1 MGLSSDLEQVF
12 LDNLSDAGTESME
25 VDAQQQVKIKELSE
39 GISNAIVNFL
49 TKQTFTITDMK
60 ASIQIENLRTTAP
73 ITTELPL
80 TTVTPV
86 GPGSAA
92 PGQPILNSLNLGN
105 TGGQGGVLDTTGYA
119 YLGKTTPKGDDN
131 SDETSVKL
139 LSDNI
144 VGE

>member
-1 MGLSSDLEQVF
+1 MGLKSD
-12 LDNLSDAGTESME
+12 
-25 VDAQQQVKIKELSE
+25 IKETILNSMGNPEDE
-39 GISNAIVNFL
+39 GNVDDLAQGLTDAIINFL

-92 PGQPILNSLNLGN
+92 PGQPILSALNLGN
-105 TGGQGGVLDTTGYA
+105 TGGQGGVLDTVGYA
-119 YLGKTTPKGDDN
+119 YLGASTPKGDDN

-139 LSDNI
+139 LPDNI

>member
-1 MGLSSDLEQVF
+1 MGLKSD
-12 LDNLSDAGTESME
+12 
-25 VDAQQQVKIKELSE
+25 IKETILNSMGNPEDE
-39 GISNAIVNFL
+39 GNVDDLAQGLTDAIINFL

-80 TTVTPV
+80 TTITPV

-92 PGQPILNSLNLGN
+92 PGQPILSALNLGN
-105 TGGQGGVLDTTGYA
+105 TGGQGGILDTTGYA

-131 SDETSVKL
+131 SDETQVKL
-139 LSDNI
+139 LPDNI

>member
-1 MGLSSDLEQVF
+1 MGLKSD
-12 LDNLSDAGTESME
+12 
-25 VDAQQQVKIKELSE
+25 IKETILNSMGNPEDE
-39 GISNAIVNFL
+39 GNVDDLAQGLTDAIINFL

-73 ITTELPL
+73 ITTELPIQ
-80 TTVTPV
+80 TAGTPTAQTA
-86 GPGSAA
+86 P
-92 PGQPILNSLNLGN
+92 PGQPILSALNLGN

-139 LSDNI
+139 LPDNI

>member
-1 MGLSSDLEQVF
+1 MGLKSD
-12 LDNLSDAGTESME
+12 
-25 VDAQQQVKIKELSE
+25 IKETILNSMGNPEDE
-39 GISNAIVNFL
+39 GNVDDLAQGLTDAIINFL

>member
-1 MGLSSDLEQVF
+1 MGLKSD
-12 LDNLSDAGTESME
+12 
-25 VDAQQQVKIKELSE
+25 IKETILNSMGNPEDE
-39 GISNAIVNFL
+39 GNVDDLAQGLTDAIINFL

-86 GPGSAA
+86 GPGSAP
-92 PGQPILNSLNLGN
+92 PGQPILSALNLGN

>member
-1 MGLSSDLEQVF
+1 MGLKSD
-12 LDNLSDAGTESME
+12 
-25 VDAQQQVKIKELSE
+25 IKETILNSMGNPEDE
-39 GISNAIVNFL
+39 GNVDDLAQGLTDAIINFL

-80 TTVTPV
+80 TTITPV

-92 PGQPILNSLNLGN
+92 PGQPILSALNLGN
-105 TGGQGGVLDTTGYA
+105 TGGQGGVLDTIGYA

-139 LSDNI
+139 LPDNI

>member
-1 MGLSSDLEQVF
+1 
-12 LDNLSDAGTESME
+12 
-25 VDAQQQVKIKELSE
+25 
-39 GISNAIVNFL
+39 
-49 TKQTFTITDMK
+49 MK

-92 PGQPILNSLNLGN
+92 PGQPILSALNLGN
-105 TGGQGGVLDTTGYA
+105 TGGQGGVLDTVGYA
-119 YLGKTTPKGDDN
+119 YLGVSTPKGDDN
-131 SDETSVKL
+131 SDETQVKL
-139 LSDNI
+139 LPDNI

>member
-1 MGLSSDLEQVF
+1 MGLKSD
-12 LDNLSDAGTESME
+12 
-25 VDAQQQVKIKELSE
+25 IKETILNSMGNPEDE
-39 GISNAIVNFL
+39 GNVDDLAQGLTDAIINFL

-92 PGQPILNSLNLGN
+92 PGQPILNALNLGN

-139 LSDNI
+139 LPDNI

>member
-12 LDNLSDAGTESME
+12 LDNLSDTGTESRE
-25 VDAQQQVKIKELSE
+25 VDAQQQAKIRQLSR
-39 GISNAIVNFL
+39 GISDAIINFL

-92 PGQPILNSLNLGN
+92 PGQPILSALNLGN
-105 TGGQGGVLDTTGYA
+105 TGGQGGVLDTVGYA
-119 YLGKTTPKGDDN
+119 YLGVSTPKGDDN

-139 LSDNI
+139 LPDNI

>member
-1 MGLSSDLEQVF
+1 MGLKSD
-12 LDNLSDAGTESME
+12 
-25 VDAQQQVKIKELSE
+25 IKETILNSMGNPEDE
-39 GISNAIVNFL
+39 GNVDDLAQGLTDAIINFL

-92 PGQPILNSLNLGN
+92 PGQPILSALNLGN

-139 LSDNI
+139 LPDNI

>member
-1 MGLSSDLEQVF
+1 MGLKSD
-12 LDNLSDAGTESME
+12 
-25 VDAQQQVKIKELSE
+25 IKETILNSMGNPEDE
-39 GISNAIVNFL
+39 GNVDDLAQGLTDAIINFL

-92 PGQPILNSLNLGN
+92 PGQPILSALNLGN
-105 TGGQGGVLDTTGYA
+105 TGGQGGVLDTVGYA
-119 YLGKTTPKGDDN
+119 YLGVSTPKGDDN

-139 LSDNI
+139 LPNNI

>member
-1 MGLSSDLEQVF
+1 MGLKSD
-12 LDNLSDAGTESME
+12 
-25 VDAQQQVKIKELSE
+25 IKETILNSMGNPEDE
-39 GISNAIVNFL
+39 GNVDDLAQGLTDAIINFL

-60 ASIQIENLRTTAP
+60 ASIQIENLRTTTP

-92 PGQPILNSLNLGN
+92 PGQPILSALNLGN

-139 LSDNI
+139 LPDNI

>member
-1 MGLSSDLEQVF
+1 MGLKSD
-12 LDNLSDAGTESME
+12 
-25 VDAQQQVKIKELSE
+25 IKETILNSMGNPEDE
-39 GISNAIVNFL
+39 GNVDDLAQGLTDAIINFL

-60 ASIQIENLRTTAP
+60 ASIQIENLRTLAP

-80 TTVTPV
+80 NTITPT
-86 GPGSAA
+86 GPGSAP

-105 TGGQGGVLDTTGYA
+105 TGGQGGILDTTGYA

-139 LSDNI
+139 LPDNI

>member
-1 MGLSSDLEQVF
+1 MGLKSD
-12 LDNLSDAGTESME
+12 
-25 VDAQQQVKIKELSE
+25 IKETILNSMGNPEDE
-39 GISNAIVNFL
+39 GNVDDLAQGLTDAIINFL

-92 PGQPILNSLNLGN
+92 PGQPILSALNLGN
-105 TGGQGGVLDTTGYA
+105 TGGQGGVLDTVGYA
-119 YLGKTTPKGDDN
+119 YLGVSTPKGDDY
-131 SDETSVKL
+131 SDETQVKL
-139 LSDNI
+139 LPDNI

>member
-1 MGLSSDLEQVF
+1 MGLKSD
-12 LDNLSDAGTESME
+12 
-25 VDAQQQVKIKELSE
+25 IKETILNSMGNPEDE
-39 GISNAIVNFL
+39 GNVDDLAQGLTDAIINFL

-92 PGQPILNSLNLGN
+92 PGQPILSALNLGN
-105 TGGQGGVLDTTGYA
+105 TGGQGGVLDTVGYA

-139 LSDNI
+139 LPDNI

>member
-1 MGLSSDLEQVF
+1 MGLKSD
-12 LDNLSDAGTESME
+12 
-25 VDAQQQVKIKELSE
+25 IKETILNSMGNPEDE
-39 GISNAIVNFL
+39 GNVDDLAQGLTDAIINFL

-92 PGQPILNSLNLGN
+92 PGQPILSALNLGN
-105 TGGQGGVLDTTGYA
+105 TGGQGGVLDTVGYA
-119 YLGKTTPKGDDN
+119 YLGVSTPKGDDN
-131 SDETSVKL
+131 SDETQVKL
-139 LSDNI
+139 LPDNI

>member
-1 MGLSSDLEQVF
+1 MGLKSD
-12 LDNLSDAGTESME
+12 
-25 VDAQQQVKIKELSE
+25 IKETILNSMGNPEDE
-39 GISNAIVNFL
+39 GNVDDLAQGLTDAIINFL

-80 TTVTPV
+80 TTITPV

-92 PGQPILNSLNLGN
+92 PGQPILSALNLGN

-139 LSDNI
+139 LPDNI

>member
-1 MGLSSDLEQVF
+1 MGLKSD
-12 LDNLSDAGTESME
+12 
-25 VDAQQQVKIKELSE
+25 IKETILNSMGNPEDE
-39 GISNAIVNFL
+39 GNVDDLAQGLTDAIINFL

-92 PGQPILNSLNLGN
+92 PGQPILSALNLGN
-105 TGGQGGVLDTTGYA
+105 TGGQGGILDTTGYA

-139 LSDNI
+139 LPDNI

>member
-1 MGLSSDLEQVF
+1 MGLKSD
-12 LDNLSDAGTESME
+12 
-25 VDAQQQVKIKELSE
+25 IKETILNSMGNPEDE
-39 GISNAIVNFL
+39 GNVDDLAQGLTDAIINFL

-92 PGQPILNSLNLGN
+92 PGQPILSALNLGN

>member
-1 MGLSSDLEQVF
+1 MGLKSDIRETILNSMGNPEDEGNVDDLAQG
-12 LDNLSDAGTESME
+12 LTDA
-25 VDAQQQVKIKELSE
+25 I
-39 GISNAIVNFL
+39 INFL

-92 PGQPILNSLNLGN
+92 PGQPILSALNLGN
-105 TGGQGGVLDTTGYA
+105 TGGQGGVLDTVGYA
-119 YLGKTTPKGDDN
+119 YLGVSTPKGDDN
-131 SDETSVKL
+131 SDETQVKL
-139 LSDNI
+139 LPDNI

>member
-1 MGLSSDLEQVF
+1 MGLKSHIKVTILNSMGNPEDEGNVDDLAQG
-12 LDNLSDAGTESME
+12 LTDA
-25 VDAQQQVKIKELSE
+25 I
-39 GISNAIVNFL
+39 INFL

-92 PGQPILNSLNLGN
+92 PGQPILSALNLGN
-105 TGGQGGVLDTTGYA
+105 TGGQGGVLDTVGYA
-119 YLGKTTPKGDDN
+119 YLGVSTPKGDDN
-131 SDETSVKL
+131 SDETQVKL
-139 LSDNI
+139 LPENI